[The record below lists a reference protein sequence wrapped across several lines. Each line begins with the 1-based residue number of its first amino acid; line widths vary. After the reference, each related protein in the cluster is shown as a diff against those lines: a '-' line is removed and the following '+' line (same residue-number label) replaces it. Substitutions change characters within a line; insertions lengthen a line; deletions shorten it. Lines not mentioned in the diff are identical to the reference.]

1 VEAIVEFEFKV
12 GGQGSNIFSPLR
24 CYMRRN
30 GLPKRQ
36 GEREMGKLARGTKDI
51 YDLSHYLSLIQLEMK
66 IFIAIVTNTK

>member
-1 VEAIVEFEFKV
+1 
-12 GGQGSNIFSPLR
+12 
-24 CYMRRN
+24 MRRN

-51 YDLSHYLSLIQLEMK
+51 YDLSHYLSLIQLEMN